1 MNLPINELLIVAHL
15 QGYAVRRRRYAEQS
29 RRLYELRADR
39 FRPQRTSRGLA
50 TPAARHP
57 HRDTTGIKGIPIT
70 RHYLAI
76 DFKFTNV
83 SLLFHLFYMC
93 CK

>member
-57 HRDTTGIKGIPIT
+57 HRDTIGIKGIPHNETLSCHRLQVYQCFIVIPLIL
-70 RHYLAI
+70 HVL
-76 DFKFTNV
+76 
-83 SLLFHLFYMC
+83 
-93 CK
+93 